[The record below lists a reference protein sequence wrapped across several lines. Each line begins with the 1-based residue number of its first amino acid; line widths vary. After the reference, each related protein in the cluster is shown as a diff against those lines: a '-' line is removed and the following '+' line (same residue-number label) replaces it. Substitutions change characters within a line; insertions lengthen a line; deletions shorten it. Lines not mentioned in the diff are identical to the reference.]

1 MNELEL
7 ADIKPRKGRKN
18 RCMTR
23 ENVRKFVAL
32 ISDKKRFKKF
42 HPLLEKIKE
51 VLEIP
56 DSSEGT
62 NQDLQDLST
71 EMKTLD
77 PKLYK
82 KLTDKIFDSDKK
94 SAKHKSVKIDKKL
107 IEILQGMYPEFE
119 VKEDLINKALTD
131 LIKTKNQPSTS
142 EKSVS
147 HKTYNSSKKNSKRK
161 SR

>member
-1 MNELEL
+1 MVNLEL
-7 ADIKPRKGRKN
+7 PDIEPRKGRKS
-18 RCMTR
+18 RFMTR
-23 ENVRKFVAL
+23 VNVRTFIAL

-42 HPLLEKIKE
+42 HPFLEKINE
-51 VLEIP
+51 VLKIP

-62 NQDLQDLST
+62 NQDLQDLSI
-71 EMKTLD
+71 EMKSLD

-142 EKSVS
+142 ETSARTKS
-147 HKTYNSSKKNSKRK
+147 YDEFKKGNKR
-161 SR
+161 RTR